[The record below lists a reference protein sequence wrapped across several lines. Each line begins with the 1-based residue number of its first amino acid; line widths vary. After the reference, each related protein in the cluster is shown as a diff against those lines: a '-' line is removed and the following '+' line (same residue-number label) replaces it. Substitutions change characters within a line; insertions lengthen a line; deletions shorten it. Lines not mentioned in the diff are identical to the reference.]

1 MKEHIAFLIIT
12 GFILSCGAKQEEA
25 LESKPELEVEH
36 PTPQK
41 PAKPHESEVVEID
54 GATAQL
60 VIFGW
65 SADSRFFA
73 FGQRGNRA
81 DPLDTEYQGFGEFWL
96 VEVAEDKFVNDVS
109 TEIFYTEVKPVTPED
124 IDKVQKEFGKKIK
137 PYDIKGSVGAK
148 LKMKVL
154 DNTGDTERVEF
165 KTVDGEKF
173 IATLVQEINYEAYPC
188 EGRFEL
194 VLENSKT
201 GRKVTLQ
208 KAGKFYMASMAYDIH
223 SAYVDPTGK
232 WIAVFTLKTLYGF
245 EGSGIPSFMVNT
257 GRLP

>member
-1 MKEHIAFLIIT
+1 MKNLITVLVT
-12 GFILSCGAKQEEA
+12 GLILACGAKQEEA
-25 LESKPELEVEH
+25 EPETEESLVQPEKPDKPE
-36 PTPQK
+36 K
-41 PAKPHESEVVEID
+41 PEVVEID

-65 SADSRFFA
+65 SPDSRFFA

-96 VEVAEDKFVNDVS
+96 VEVAADEFVS
-109 TEIFYTEVKPVTPED
+109 EATTKITYTEAKPVTPED
-124 IDKVQKEFGKKIK
+124 IDEVQKEFLKKVK
-137 PYDIKGSVGAK
+137 PYGIEGNVGAK
-148 LKMKVL
+148 LQMNVIE
-154 DNTGDTERVEF
+154 DTGETERVEF
-165 KTVDGEKF
+165 TAQDRQTF
-173 IATLVQEINYEAYPC
+173 SAILVQEINYEPYPC

-194 VLENSKT
+194 VLKNEKT
-201 GRKVTLQ
+201 GDKVTLQ

-223 SAYVDPTGK
+223 SAYVDPSGK